1 MSKLH
6 TLVLRAFLIAAF
18 STTAA
23 QAQTVLSAQP
33 QSKLGIWQ
41 LPEASPTPTASPTP
55 AAPMQPVVTSDRKNS
70 VMWHNGRGPEYF
82 LAGDYLFTP
91 NSKNEFNAYG
101 NNSNN
106 TFAGRAAVEYP
117 IGKIAVMAEGTYD
130 HYQYTHTAGP
140 VTVIGGN
147 GSTVVPT
154 FYAHNIDWDGRIGV
168 GLQYPRVFL
177 VASYAQRTNNYG
189 YPNLQGLGF
198 GVEKLPDF
206 NEKSASM
213 FGSFLWYPQF
223 GGGATLSYGF
233 YKYQVGAEVHVPS
246 RHIPLFVE
254 VGYMG
259 DFAYSRINAP
269 ANVSDNGLFAGL
281 GVHF

>member
-1 MSKLH
+1 MFKLH
-6 TLVLRAFLIAAF
+6 TLVLCAFFIAAF
-18 STTAA
+18 GAASA

-41 LPEASPTPTASPTP
+41 MPTPSPTPSAMPSSTP
-55 AAPMQPVVTSDRKNS
+55 RPIANFERKDS

-82 LAGDYLFTP
+82 IAGDYLFSP
-91 NSKNEFNAYG
+91 NSKNEFNRFG
-101 NNSNN
+101 SNAN
-106 TFAGRAAVEYP
+106 DTFAGRAAVEYP

-130 HYQYTHTAGP
+130 HYQYTHVGGP

-154 FYAHNIDWDGRIGV
+154 FYAHNIDWDGRLGI
-168 GLQYPRVFL
+168 GLQYPRIFL

-198 GVEKLPDF
+198 GIEKLPDF
-206 NEKSASM
+206 NEKSASV

-223 GGGATLSYGF
+223 GGGTTLQYGW
-233 YKYQVGAEVHVPS
+233 YKYQIGAEIHVRQS
-246 RHIPLFVE
+246 HIPLFLE

-259 DFAYSRINAP
+259 DWGYNRINAP
-269 ANVSDNGLFAGL
+269 TNVSDNGLFAGL